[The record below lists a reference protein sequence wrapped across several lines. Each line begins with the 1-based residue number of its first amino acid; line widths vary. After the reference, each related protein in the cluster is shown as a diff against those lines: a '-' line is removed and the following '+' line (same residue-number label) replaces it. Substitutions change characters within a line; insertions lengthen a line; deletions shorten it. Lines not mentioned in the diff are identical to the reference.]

1 MAESMLEV
9 SPYQEYHA
17 ENRGNS
23 SSTEENRDNIKEK
36 NDIQI
41 LFKAGEVPSVMAL
54 RRLLSDESESFHL
67 RWRAAR
73 ALGEISDQSAVDVLS
88 EASNDKNL
96 AVRLE
101 AVVALG
107 KIGGPI
113 AIKTLMNSLNDE
125 SYYVCRKAARFLIEL
140 DRIPQPYLSNLE
152 YLMKLLSSGDERVMK
167 AILKIGTPA
176 LPTLNIA
183 LKDDS
188 FFIRRDAAQTLALFI
203 RGIIADR
210 PTGMD
215 LALCLARHNFSLK
228 NVAGLFDLRITREKN
243 LVKKV
248 ETTNF
253 EVISKELHGINIL
266 ELSNSDM
273 PSLGLV
279 GPWKEAEAKT
289 VDLED
294 ILSEWG
300 ATNFEAKGRTLTA
313 NIGKDF
319 LAIKLGVR
327 PGDGEKLL
335 TESIVQNYLYRYSMD
350 LGLSSR
356 FPHPL
361 SAEKCERSP
370 FRLSGIPYDI
380 MKELELSSDP
390 LAICY
395 LADSEYFRYLN
406 FSSLSIDEMGD
417 GLVLCSRDLAKL
429 TAMGVIH
436 TALIPLFHNREQI
449 NTRIDQGLYQW
460 WAKVAGRLDRWR
472 ESCLYPNLRL
482 SGLADF
488 EHVEIHSQI
497 SSEDLQHFIGNQL
510 LSISLVLG
518 SYFRNRGECNQKAA
532 SKILKDCFLNFH
544 REFTHTDSLIND
556 CIDWDHLAIRMCEEM
571 EKDKYMNAII
581 RGGGLYGDNIEKST
595 GPHLGL
601 FNGPFPL
608 PELIRAIHIVS
619 LFAILE
625 M

>member
-1 MAESMLEV
+1 MLEV
-9 SPYQEYHA
+9 SPYQEYHT

-88 EASNDKNL
+88 EAINDKNL

-210 PTGMD
+210 PPGMD
-215 LALCLARHNFSLK
+215 LALCLSRHNFSLK
-228 NVAGLFDLRITREKN
+228 NVAGLFDFRITREKN

-253 EVISKELHGINIL
+253 EVISKELHGINIF

-273 PSLGLV
+273 PSLGLLR
-279 GPWKEAEAKT
+279 PWKEAEAKT

-300 ATNFEAKGRTLTA
+300 AANFEAKGRTLTV
-313 NIGKDF
+313 NIGKEF

-380 MKELELSSDP
+380 MKELKLSSDP

-395 LADSEYFRYLN
+395 LADSAYFRYLN
-406 FSSLSIDEMGD
+406 DSSLSIDEMGD

-472 ESCLYPNLRL
+472 ESCRYPNLRL

-518 SYFRNRGECNQKAA
+518 SYFRNRGEFNQKAA

-544 REFTHTDSLIND
+544 REFTHTDSIIND